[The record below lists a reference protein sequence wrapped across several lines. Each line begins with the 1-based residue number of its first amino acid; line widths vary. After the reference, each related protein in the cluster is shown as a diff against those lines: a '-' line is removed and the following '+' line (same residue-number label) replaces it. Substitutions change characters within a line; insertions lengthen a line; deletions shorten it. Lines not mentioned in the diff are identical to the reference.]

1 MKSEAAVYMAAVL
14 EYIVAEVANFFML
27 ILVTHKLSRPL
38 TFYCGKR
45 INTRVVRSDINF
57 KIQRDPL
64 DFLVPID
71 L

>member
-27 ILVTHKLSRPL
+27 ILVTHKLSCPL

-45 INTRVVRSDINF
+45 INTQLLYESS
-57 KIQRDPL
+57 L
-64 DFLVPID
+64 YTTSLSSS
-71 L
+71 